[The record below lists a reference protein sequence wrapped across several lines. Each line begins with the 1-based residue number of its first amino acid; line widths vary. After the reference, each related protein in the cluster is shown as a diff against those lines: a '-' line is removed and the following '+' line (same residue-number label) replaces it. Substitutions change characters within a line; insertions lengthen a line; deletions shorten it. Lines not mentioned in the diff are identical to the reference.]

1 MHFGHHLGY
10 WWLMTYANPGTIWV
24 RALRYTVS
32 VVDQSKKGVTKL
44 SDEADL
50 GVTKLS
56 DEAEGS
62 DEAGTHA

>member
-1 MHFGHHLGY
+1 MQFGHHLGY

-44 SDEADL
+44 SDEA
-50 GVTKLS
+50 
-56 DEAEGS
+56 EGS
-62 DEAGTHA
+62 DEAE